1 MAITRVPPLKS
12 DPDEGYEEDFDP
24 NADAVDARGL
34 HVQNDTSDDTAVL
47 ITRDASNN
55 LTFTDPVLGL
65 TKTLSQLSTGGSG
78 ITEGAHQALRQLI
91 HFIDNGP
98 TNGFASGAFREN
110 LPTANPFVTSVTWWT
125 DSGKTDK
132 IVEKLITYTGVL
144 ATTVQWKMYD
154 ADGSTVLATVT
165 DAITYSGI
173 FESNRTRTIA

>member
-1 MAITRVPPLKS
+1 MAIIRVPPLKN
-12 DPDEGYEEDFDP
+12 DPAEGFEQDFDP
-24 NADAVDARGL
+24 NADAVDARAVVL
-34 HVQNDTSDDTAVL
+34 QNDTSDDATVQV
-47 ITRDASNN
+47 TRDSSDNME
-55 LTFTDPVLGL
+55 FKDPTAG
-65 TKTLSQLSTGGSG
+65 TKLLKD
-78 ITEGAHQALRQLI
+78 IPTETQHQALRQLI

-110 LPTANPFVTSVTWWT
+110 LPAADPFVTSVTWWT
-125 DSGKTDK
+125 TSGKTHK

-144 ATTVQWKMYD
+144 ATQVQWKMYA

>member
-1 MAITRVPPLKS
+1 MAITRTTPLKNDS
-12 DPDEGYEEDFDP
+12 AEGYEEDFNP
-24 NADAVDARGL
+24 NADAADVRGVVL
-34 HVQNDTSDDTAVL
+34 QNDTSDDQTVQ
-47 ITRDASNN
+47 ITRDSSDN
-55 LTFTDPVLGL
+55 LELKDPTAG
-65 TKTLSQLSTGGSG
+65 TKLLKDLPTAAQ
-78 ITEGAHQALRQLI
+78 HQALRQLI

-125 DSGKTDK
+125 TSAKTHK

-154 ADGSTVLATVT
+154 TDGSTVLATVT

-173 FESNRTRTIA
+173 FESDRTRTIA

>member
-1 MAITRVPPLKS
+1 MAITRVTPLKNDS
-12 DPDEGYEEDFDP
+12 DEGFEEDFNP
-24 NADAVDARGL
+24 NTDAADVRGV
-34 HVQNDTSDDTAVL
+34 HIQNDSSDDTSVL

-55 LTFTDPVLGL
+55 LTFTDPVLGV

-98 TNGFASGAFREN
+98 ANGFASGAYREN
-110 LPTANPFVTSVTWWT
+110 LPAANPFVTSVTWWT
-125 DSGKTDK
+125 TSGKTHK
-132 IVEKLITYTGVL
+132 IVEKLITYTGAL

-154 ADGSTVLATVT
+154 SDGSTVLATVT